1 METLDTLHPIRA
13 ELLSPKYYFQSLI
26 EQAHYCGLLSE
37 RELSAIQTD
46 LLLILAE
53 QTDKWSRGESS
64 SIPTEKARDIMASI
78 LFVIGIHLKS
88 YQTPEQAVDTLK
100 LKPLKALFENGLNL
114 VRRKMAISRHLQKGI
129 LDNLL
134 DSPNVFYRSTI
145 ADGINGFFKLYRPQ
159 FTAHEIHIT
168 ADYPVFM
175 GRPELEGIEFIEKY
189 LRCIQAE
196 NAFCLCFAPQD
207 IHHLLCGLTQD
218 YRSIPLNIFE
228 PVLLSA
234 LGLIIRGRNPKRL
247 DLTENDI
254 SFLYQQFSAQ
264 SENEVQDYLEKA
276 LLHLKKMNLP
286 RISMQYASLCIPKL
300 VAIIL
305 NAVKM
310 KTLDKVFLIPACQEQ
325 EPQIILSY
333 GDRMND
339 REYQK
344 LVEHILQTDSSEEK
358 ITLILN
364 EVHSL
369 ADLLDILSD
378 TELEAN
384 DFDLLINMLPLPTF
398 VMLLSQYPN
407 DDFLD
412 RESDQFIFTAL
423 QKRKQRLSM
432 KETQQAEPKK
442 TKSAGE
448 KKNVM
453 EL

>member
-1 METLDTLHPIRA
+1 MEALDILHPIKA
-13 ELLSPKYYFQSLI
+13 ELLNPKYYFQSLM
-26 EQAHYCGLLSE
+26 EQVRYCGLLSDKE
-37 RELSAIQTD
+37 VSVIQTD

-64 SIPTEKARDIMASI
+64 SVPTEKAQDIISSI
-78 LFVIGIHLKS
+78 LFVIGIQLKS
-88 YQTPEQAVDTLK
+88 YQTPEQAVDLLK
-100 LKPLKALFENGLNL
+100 SKPLEVLFENGLKL
-114 VRRKMAISRHLQKGI
+114 VRRKMVISRHLQKGI

-134 DSPNVFYRSTI
+134 GTPNVYYRSTI

-159 FTAHEIHIT
+159 FTAQEIHIT

-196 NAFCLCFAPQD
+196 NAFCVCFAPQD

-218 YRSIPLNIFE
+218 YRSVPLNIFE

-234 LGLIIRGRNPKRL
+234 LGLIIRDRSPKRL
-247 DLTENDI
+247 DLTQNDI
-254 SFLYQQFSAQ
+254 SFLYRQFSGQ
-264 SENEVQDYLEKA
+264 SEMEVQDC
-276 LLHLKKMNLP
+276 LKKAFFCLNRKMDFP
-286 RISMQYASLCIPKL
+286 QISMEYASLCIPKL
-300 VAIIL
+300 VGTIL

-310 KTLDKVFLIPACQEQ
+310 KTLDKVFLIPAYPEQ
-325 EPQIILSY
+325 EPQIMLSY

-344 LVEHILQTDSSEEK
+344 LVERIFQTDGSEEK
-358 ITLILN
+358 AALILN

-378 TELEAN
+378 TELCAN
-384 DFDLLINMLPLPTF
+384 DFDLLINMLPLSAF
-398 VMLLSQYPN
+398 VMLLSQFPN

-412 RESDQFIFTAL
+412 RESDQLIYEAL
-423 QKRKQRLSM
+423 AKRKQIFSPEEKSQVEQALSAIQN
-432 KETQQAEPKK
+432 EEI
-442 TKSAGE
+442 
-448 KKNVM
+448 
-453 EL
+453 

>member
-1 METLDTLHPIRA
+1 METLDILHPIKT

-26 EQAHYCGLLSE
+26 EQARYCGLLSE
-37 RELSAIQTD
+37 RELSTMQAD

-64 SIPTEKARDIMASI
+64 SIPTEKAQDIMTSI
-78 LFVIGIHLKS
+78 LFVIGMQLKS
-88 YQTPEQAVDTLK
+88 YQTPEQAIDMLK
-100 LKPLKALFENGLNL
+100 SEPLKALFENGLKL
-114 VRRKMAISRHLQKGI
+114 VQRKMAISRHLQKRI
-129 LDNLL
+129 LDHLL
-134 DSPNVFYRSTI
+134 NTPNVYYRSTI

-159 FTAHEIHIT
+159 FAAHEIHIT

-196 NAFCLCFAPQD
+196 NAFCVCFAPQD

-218 YRSIPLNIFE
+218 YRSVPLNIFE

-234 LGLIIRGRNPKRL
+234 LGLIIQGRSPKRL

-254 SFLYQQFSAQ
+254 SFLYRQFSDQ
-264 SENEVQDYLEKA
+264 SENEVQDCLKKA
-276 LLHLKKMNLP
+276 LFYLNKKVDLP
-286 RISMQYASLCIPKL
+286 QISMQYASLCISKL
-300 VAIIL
+300 AAIIL

-310 KTLDKVFLIPACQEQ
+310 KTLNKVFLVPAYPER
-325 EPQIILSY
+325 ESQIILSY

-344 LVEHILQTDSSEEK
+344 LVERILQTDSSEEK
-358 ITLILN
+358 IMLILN

-378 TELEAN
+378 AEFYAN

-412 RESDQFIFTAL
+412 RESEQLLFAAL
-423 QKRKQRLSM
+423 QKRKQQFSM
-432 KETQQAEPKK
+432 EEMQQI
-442 TKSAGE
+442 
-448 KKNVM
+448 
-453 EL
+453 ELMINMLQHEEM

>member
-1 METLDTLHPIRA
+1 MEGLDILHPIKA
-13 ELLSPKYYFQSLI
+13 ELLNQKYYVQSLI
-26 EQAHYCGLLSE
+26 EQARYCGMLTDKEVSV
-37 RELSAIQTD
+37 IQTD
-46 LLLILAE
+46 LLLILAQ

-64 SIPTEKARDIMASI
+64 SVPTEKAQDIISSI
-78 LFVIGIHLKS
+78 LFVIGIQLKS
-88 YQTPEQAVDTLK
+88 YETPEQAVDMLK
-100 LKPLKALFENGLNL
+100 SKPLELLFENGLKL
-114 VRRKMAISRHLQKGI
+114 VRRKIAISRHLQKSI

-134 DSPNVFYRSTI
+134 GTPNVYYRSTI

-196 NAFCLCFAPQD
+196 NAFCVCFASQD

-218 YRSIPLNIFE
+218 YRSVPLNIFE

-234 LGLIIRGRNPKRL
+234 LGLIIGGRSPKRL
-247 DLTENDI
+247 DLTQNDI
-254 SFLYQQFSAQ
+254 SFLYRQFSGQ
-264 SENEVQDYLEKA
+264 SEMEVQDC
-276 LLHLKKMNLP
+276 LKKAVFYLNKKMDLP
-286 RISMQYASLCIPKL
+286 QVSMQYASLCIPKL
-300 VAIIL
+300 VGTIL

-310 KTLDKVFLIPACQEQ
+310 KTLDKVFLIPAYPEQ
-325 EPQIILSY
+325 EPQIMLSY

-344 LVEHILQTDSSEEK
+344 LVERIFQTDGSEEK
-358 ITLILN
+358 VALILN

-378 TELEAN
+378 TELCAN
-384 DFDLLINMLPLPTF
+384 EFELLINMLPLSAF
-398 VMLLSQYPN
+398 VMLLSQFPN

-412 RESDQFIFTAL
+412 RESDQLLFASL
-423 QKRKQRLSM
+423 QKRKQLLSM
-432 KETQQAEPKK
+432 EETQQIEQMIN
-442 TKSAGE
+442 TLQRE
-448 KKNVM
+448 
-453 EL
+453 EI